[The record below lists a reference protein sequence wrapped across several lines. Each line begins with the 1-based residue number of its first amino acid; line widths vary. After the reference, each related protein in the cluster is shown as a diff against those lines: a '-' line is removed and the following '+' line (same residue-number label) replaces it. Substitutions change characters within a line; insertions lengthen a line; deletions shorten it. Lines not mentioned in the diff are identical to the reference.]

1 MLLIMGNAAHTDF
14 IAHADRRPAAHEVG
28 RLGDGPLADG
38 GWLPGGSAPTVALVA
53 SETGARVRLWHP
65 LPRSSGRITG
75 ISQLYHAG
83 IDLSACPDVDI
94 VNRCLLV
101 ESPDGRLCWSSP
113 AAEVD
118 PPDSETVL
126 KDVDLVIVCP
136 QWGPWVEPTL
146 AAANE
151 AGIPIA
157 LVGAIPAAATRFPWK
172 YVIVDRRQYEDH
184 PLSADL
190 IVLTDG
196 ARGTELIN
204 TSTGAKLSV
213 PAATVTPIDTTGAGD
228 TWAGTF
234 LAAIQQGATHADA
247 AERASSRAAQ
257 ACLVW
262 GARSTPTTTA
272 PALDMKDRA
281 RGVLLGV
288 ACGDAF
294 GMPNSFLERPT
305 WRTAMEPGPADSPY
319 HAGYPAGR
327 ITDDTE
333 QSLALTDSLRKS
345 GRHLDPSIAA
355 KDLLAWFERV
365 GGESS
370 LAVGPSTKR
379 AMTALLAGQPLD
391 AVGATGVTNGAPMR
405 IAPIGV
411 WAALTSIDETS
422 LIDEVAAAC
431 LPTHN
436 TSVAIAGAAAIAL
449 GVFAGVHGAT
459 WDEAVAAACQAADLG
474 ATKGHWVY
482 APSIS
487 QRIRWACETVLD
499 ATNDRHAVEII
510 SQLIGTGEPVSESVP
525 AAFAAAA
532 YAHGD
537 PQLAITISGNLT
549 GDTDT
554 VAAMAGALCG
564 AQQGAGAFPRE
575 WIDLVTSVNDLD
587 FDAWVQDLAGAA
599 E

>member
-1 MLLIMGNAAHTDF
+1 MLLIIGNAAHTDL
-14 IAHADRRPAAHEVG
+14 IARADRRPAPHEVG
-28 RLGDGPLADG
+28 RLEGGPLADG

-53 SETGARVRLWHP
+53 SEAGEAVRLWHP
-65 LPRSSGRITG
+65 LPRTDGRVTG
-75 ISQLYHAG
+75 ISQLHRAG
-83 IDLSACPDVDI
+83 IDLSACPEVGT
-94 VNRCLLV
+94 VNRCFLV

-113 AAEVD
+113 ASEVD
-118 PPDSETVL
+118 PPDSETIL

-146 AAANE
+146 EAAIE
-151 AGIPIA
+151 SGVPVA
-157 LVGAIPAAATRFPWK
+157 LVGAVPPAATRFPWT
-172 YVIVDRRQYEDH
+172 YAIVDRRQYEDRS
-184 PLSADL
+184 LSAQL

-196 ARGTELIN
+196 ARGAELIDN
-204 TSTGAKLSV
+204 TTGETVSV
-213 PAATVTPIDTTGAGD
+213 AATPVTPVDTTGAGD

-234 LAAIQQGATHADA
+234 LAAIQQGATQVDA
-247 AERASSRAAQ
+247 AERASARAAQ

-262 GARSTPTTTA
+262 GARSTPPATA
-272 PALDMKDRA
+272 PALDLKDRA
-281 RGVLLGV
+281 HGVLLGV

-294 GMPNSFLERPT
+294 GMPNSFLEHPT
-305 WRTAMEPGPADSPY
+305 WRTAMEPGPANSPY

-345 GRHLDPSIAA
+345 GRHLDAGIAA
-355 KDLLAWFERV
+355 QDLLSWFERV

-379 AMTALLAGQPLD
+379 AMTGLLAGQPLD
-391 AVGATGVTNGAPMR
+391 SVGATGVTNGAPMR
-405 IAPIGV
+405 IAPIGI
-411 WAALTSIDETS
+411 WAAFASIDETA

-436 TSVAIAGAAAIAL
+436 TSVAISGAAAVAL
-449 GVFAGVHGAT
+449 GVYAGMHGAT
-459 WDEAVAAACQAADLG
+459 WNEAVDAACRAADVG
-474 ATKGHWVY
+474 ARKGHWVY
-482 APSIS
+482 APSIGE
-487 QRIRWACETVLD
+487 RIRWACEVVLD
-499 ATNDRHAVEII
+499 ATDDQHAARII
-510 SQLIGTGEPVSESVP
+510 SRLVGAGEPVSESVP
-525 AAFAAAA
+525 AAFAAAT
-532 YAHGD
+532 YADAD
-537 PQLAITISGNLT
+537 PELAITIAGNLT

-564 AQQGAGAFPRE
+564 AQRGAGAFPRD

-587 FDAWVQDLAGAA
+587 FDVWVQDLAGAA